1 MRPLTEEETK
11 AVFETLTPCRAC
23 QLIGKN
29 LVHLID
35 RDEDDAYC
43 FRLHRDRVYYLPLS
57 MLHLATSVA
66 RPNLVSLG
74 TCFGKFSKTGKF
86 KLGITSLD
94 WLAKYAK
101 YKIWIKPAGELPF
114 LYGNH
119 VVKAHLGRIT
129 EDTPEHQGVVVFS
142 MSDVPLAVAPVT
154 RPRLWRHR
162 PIHLDTRKLD
172 PSGIIVFH
180 QADVGEFLRDE
191 DTMF

>member
-11 AVFETLTPCRAC
+11 SVFESESTSKPVEMRLMAE
-23 QLIGKN
+23 LANYIGKN

-43 FRLHRDRVYYLPLS
+43 FRLHKDRCVQLQQCLESCRLDIECGLTLRVYYLPVA

-66 RPNLVSLG
+66 RSNLISLG

-101 YKIWIKPAGELPF
+101 YKVGHDSVFIL
-114 LYGNH
+114 GN
-119 VVKAHLGRIT
+119 
-129 EDTPEHQGVVVFS
+129 
-142 MSDVPLAVAPVT
+142 
-154 RPRLWRHR
+154 
-162 PIHLDTRKLD
+162 
-172 PSGIIVFH
+172 
-180 QADVGEFLRDE
+180 
-191 DTMF
+191 